1 MKPWEIDD
9 TWARGH
15 GKEIA
20 KIIRSLAGDIL
31 YVRAADEDEDIHKAT
46 DIVVGVKEGAIACRI
61 RRPGYLET
69 FGDMTI
75 RYSRPTGTST
85 EFEKIKKGFGRWYL
99 YAWTVWVGEDEK
111 IESWV
116 FIDLD
121 RLRASGLLDNP
132 EPIYNLNGTS
142 FIAISLEDLENAGC
156 IVRRF
161 P

>member
-1 MKPWEIDD
+1 MRPWIIDD
-9 TWARGH
+9 EWARGH

-20 KIIRSLAGDIL
+20 KIIRSLAGEIL
-31 YVRAADEDEDIHKAT
+31 DVRAADEDEDIHKAT
-46 DIVVGVKEGAIACRI
+46 DIVVEVKEGDIACRI
-61 RRPGYLET
+61 RRPGYLEK

-75 RYSRPTGTST
+75 RYSRPTGTPT

-99 YAWTVWVGEDEK
+99 YMWTVWVGKDEK

-121 RLRASGLLDNP
+121 CLRASGLLDNP
-132 EPIYNLNGTS
+132 MPIYNLNGTS
-142 FIAISLEDLENAGC
+142 FIAISLEDLEKAGC